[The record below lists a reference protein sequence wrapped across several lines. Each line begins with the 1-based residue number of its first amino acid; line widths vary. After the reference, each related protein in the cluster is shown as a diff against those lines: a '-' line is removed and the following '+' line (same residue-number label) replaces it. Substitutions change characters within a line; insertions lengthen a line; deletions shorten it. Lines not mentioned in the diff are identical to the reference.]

1 MDAAFARVHGV
12 GATSG
17 DLRQWNGEKVDG
29 AQSLV
34 VQRVLHQAPMTSTLR
49 SSTKLLSGAGQIKL
63 QSVLLHWCY
72 DLDGSCDMVSLM
84 GVYIHA
90 PTMMPHSYLR

>member
-17 DLRQWNGEKVDG
+17 NLRQWNGEKVDG

-49 SSTKLLSGAGQIKL
+49 SSTKLLSGPGQTIPWSHL
-63 QSVLLHWCY
+63 SCCYCSNHHPDIIHGVSSSSRVLC
-72 DLDGSCDMVSLM
+72 CV
-84 GVYIHA
+84 GVG
-90 PTMMPHSYLR
+90 L